1 MRYISLAEQIVISKL
16 ALHCDAGYNTKFMSH
31 HNKRYVALKAMYFRK
46 RYIPSLFYLALV
58 FCLKQLP
65 HKTVFMALF
74 RKADK
79 LTYNLKKSLY
89 IHHLFL

>member
-58 FCLKQLP
+58 FYLKQLP
-65 HKTVFMALF
+65 HKIVFMALF
-74 RKADK
+74 RMADK
-79 LTYNLKKSLY
+79 LTYNL
-89 IHHLFL
+89 